1 MGEKQFNAEQRLVI
15 EAQGGYHLV
24 LAPPGC
30 GKTAVLAER
39 IVWAHSQGV
48 PFADMACLTFT
59 NRAARGMRER
69 ITERLGDSDGLD
81 DLFVGNVHRF
91 CSRFL
96 FENGIVAEHSA
107 IIDTDTSI
115 SIIADYLGEDEL
127 RVLGD
132 ASQRQRYSQ
141 IINLQHLLYQCE
153 KGHPGGLMVHRDALS
168 ANVLKEL
175 CVAFHLDYTRQT
187 TIDLYRKAD
196 FYLDQPLLI
205 SNEARQLLRQL
216 DAAHRYAIYKEQ
228 NDLLDFEDLL
238 LVTYDA
244 MTSRQT
250 GQTGQSE
257 RRPLRWLQIDE
268 VQDLNPLQLAIIDL
282 FTAPLDT
289 QPTVV
294 YLGDPQQAIFSFMGA
309 RTDTLALLHKR
320 CGEGH
325 FHNFFVNYRSPRYLL
340 DVFNTFGGQL
350 LGIDGD
356 LLPSTQDT
364 RQAVSGD
371 LVLMEAPTST
381 DEANMVADEVRRI
394 YEQCPDE
401 TVAVV
406 VAFNSDADEV
416 SAALGRLPHFKVS
429 GTDVFTTPTIRVL
442 LAHLSV
448 VAMEH
453 NFLAWSELFTGLHL
467 YSSNSSSRQF
477 VRSMLELALTPV
489 DFLDYGGRSTYL
501 NEFVRQYEERDIVVF
516 DTETTGLDVFH
527 DDVVQLA
534 AVKVRRGRVVDQ
546 LNLFIETDRELPPML
561 GDVVNPL
568 IEEYGRHPHLSHREG
583 LQQFVSFASGCAIAG
598 HNTTYDYQ
606 VMEHNMRRYAPEL
619 SMATLWPDYLDT
631 LKLARLLHPRQHSY
645 KLKNLLTQLGLE
657 GENSH
662 LANDDILATQSLLVY
677 CYDRARS
684 IVGRQLQFASRHRKT
699 IDRFCYVYGDLYQH
713 ARQRLFVEADG
724 PILADELRHT
734 YDVLRREARLE
745 PQPKLRYIL
754 RYIECDL
761 LTPSSG
767 HSLWEQLNHHIQ
779 DLCTMKEADLCGSAS
794 MDERVFVSTVHK
806 AKGLEFDHVIV
817 YDAVEGKFP
826 SAFANSR
833 ADGGEEEARKFYVA
847 ISRARRRLV
856 ISYCRQSVSRWGR
869 TFQRTLSPYVS
880 VIRQFF
886 NR

>member
-1 MGEKQFNAEQRLVI
+1 MADRQFNPQQQTVI
-15 EAQGGYHLV
+15 EAQDGYHLV

-39 IVWAHSQGV
+39 IVWAHSQGM

-69 ITERLGDSDGLD
+69 IADRLGNTEDIDE
-81 DLFVGNVHRF
+81 LFVGNVHRF

-96 FENGIVAEHSA
+96 FDNGIVPEHSA
-107 IIDTDTSI
+107 VIDTDTSI
-115 SIIADYLGEDEL
+115 SIIAELLGEDEL

-141 IINLQHLLYQCE
+141 IVNLQHLLYQCE
-153 KGHPGGLMVHRDALS
+153 KGHPGALMVHRDNLPAH
-168 ANVLKEL
+168 VLKEL
-175 CVAFHLDYTRQT
+175 CTTFRLDYTQQA
-187 TIDLYRKAD
+187 TIDFYRHAD
-196 FYLDQPLLI
+196 FYLDQPVIL
-205 SNEARQLLRQL
+205 SSEAVQLLRQL
-216 DAAHRYAIYKEQ
+216 FAAHSYARYKQ
-228 NDLLDFEDLL
+228 RNDLLDFEDLL
-238 LVTYDA
+238 LFTFDAITTGGVTFK
-244 MTSRQT
+244 
-250 GQTGQSE
+250 
-257 RRPLRWLQIDE
+257 PLRWLQIDE
-268 VQDLNPLQLAIIDL
+268 VQDLNPLQLAIVDQL
-282 FTAPLDT
+282 TAPLDS

-294 YLGDPQQAIFSFMGA
+294 YLGDAQQAIFSFMGA
-309 RTDTLALLHKR
+309 RTDTLAKLYRR

-340 DVFNTFGGQL
+340 DVYNTYGERQ
-350 LGIDGD
+350 LGIAAH
-356 LLPSTQDT
+356 LLPSTDDT
-364 RQAVSGD
+364 RQAASGD
-371 LVLMEAPTST
+371 LVLMEAATST

-394 YEQCPDE
+394 YEQCADE

-429 GTDVFTTPTIRVL
+429 GTDVFTTPTVRVL

-448 VAMEH
+448 VSMEH
-453 NFLAWSELFTGLHL
+453 NFLTWSELFTGLHI
-467 YSSNSSSRQF
+467 YSSSSSSRQF
-477 VRSMLELALTPV
+477 VRSMTELAMTPV

-501 NEFVRQYEERDIVVF
+501 AEFVSQYEERDIVVF
-516 DTETTGLDVFH
+516 DTETTGLDVFN

-534 AVKVRRGRVVDQ
+534 AVKLRRGRVVDE
-546 LNLFIETDRELPPML
+546 LNLFIETERTLPPML
-561 GDVVNPL
+561 GDVANPL
-568 IEEYGRHPHLSHREG
+568 VEEYARQPHLSHQEA
-583 LQQFVSFASGCAIAG
+583 LQQFVTFAAGCAVAG
-598 HNTTYDYQ
+598 HNTTFDFQ
-606 VMEHNMRRYAPEL
+606 VMEHNMRRYAPQL
-619 SMATLWPDYLDT
+619 SMYRLCPDYLDT
-631 LKLARLLHPRQHSY
+631 LKMAHLLHPRQHSY

-657 GENSH
+657 GTNSH

-684 IVGRQLQFASRHRKT
+684 IVGRQMQFASRHRKV
-699 IDRFCYVYGDLYQH
+699 IDRFCHVYGDLYQH
-713 ARQRLFVEADG
+713 ARQRLFNVADG
-724 PILADELRHT
+724 PLLADELRYA
-734 YDVLRREARLE
+734 YDLLKREVRLE
-745 PQPKLRYIL
+745 QQPKLRYIL

-833 ADGGEEEARKFYVA
+833 ANGGEEEARKFYVA
-847 ISRARRRLV
+847 ISRARRRLI
-856 ISYCRQSVSRWGR
+856 ISYCHESVSRWGR
-869 TFQRTLSPYVS
+869 TYRRTLSPYVN

-886 NR
+886 SER